1 MFVNSKVQVFGF
13 VRLSIGVCEQQGSSA
28 RCCEAVYRC
37 L

>member
-1 MFVNSKVQVFGF
+1 MFANSRVRVLGV